1 MNLAICTG
9 INQFDQNRLRDRD
22 WSRQFLGSA
31 WVTSLYAQQTK
42 LGIEVASGDVD
53 LSRVKSGQWRVETI
67 HVVQEMDAHHG
78 QKLCHMGAIPSV
90 LTMLESPLVAYR
102 DVDRL
107 NKLST
112 GFAHCVGPRKIFERL
127 PAQRNAH
134 YWPLIFP
141 SYWSEQTHIPSPWLT
156 RKNVILI
163 AANKYWR
170 ERGWSRVRSLKAALR
185 ILRHGIRKRLSP
197 TFQDCSGLQLH
208 DKRLDLIVELA
219 NRNAV
224 DIFGRGWQ
232 NLENL
237 PLFQAARLEN
247 IRSIFHGICEN
258 KHDLLGQYKF
268 TIAFENTAYP
278 GYVTEKIIDA
288 MVAGSVPIYL
298 GAPDIGDHV
307 PPNAFI
313 DASEFPNSL
322 ALADRLEQVTELEA
336 FSIISAG
343 QKFLN
348 SEQGQRHTYEGFAQW
363 IVSLASHKTTIE

>member
-31 WVTSLYAQQTK
+31 WVTSLYEQQTN
-42 LGIEVASGDVD
+42 LGIEVASGDVA

-78 QKLCHMGAIPSV
+78 QELCHMGAIPSV

-112 GFAHCVGPRKIFERL
+112 GFAHCVGPQKIFERL

-134 YWPLIFP
+134 YWPLVFP
-141 SYWSEQTHIPSPWLT
+141 SYWSEQTRTPSPWLT

-197 TFQDCSGLQLH
+197 TFQDCSELQLH
-208 DKRLDLIVELA
+208 DKRLDFLVELA

-237 PLFQAARLEN
+237 PLLQAARLDK
-247 IRSIFHGICEN
+247 IRSVFHGTCEN

-313 DASEFPNSL
+313 DAREFPNPL
-322 ALADRLEQVTELEA
+322 ALADRLQTMTEPEA
-336 FSIISAG
+336 LAIISAG
-343 QKFLN
+343 QKFLH
-348 SEQGQRHTYEGFAQW
+348 SEQGQRHTYEGFAEW
-363 IVSLASHKTTIE
+363 IVSLASHKATIE